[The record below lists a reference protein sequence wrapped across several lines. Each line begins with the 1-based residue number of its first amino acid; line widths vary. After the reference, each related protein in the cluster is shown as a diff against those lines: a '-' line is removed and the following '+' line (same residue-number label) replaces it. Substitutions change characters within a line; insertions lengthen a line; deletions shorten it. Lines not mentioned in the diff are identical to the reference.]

1 MCERMPV
8 KCATGGRGVP
18 TNKKIIIKNEQT
30 DKQTNI
36 DFVDNMVLNVSVYL
50 PFNQNQPLQ
59 LADDLY
65 IRTLKNKRKEL
76 GMY

>member
-1 MCERMPV
+1 
-8 KCATGGRGVP
+8 
-18 TNKKIIIKNEQT
+18 
-30 DKQTNI
+30 
-36 DFVDNMVLNVSVYL
+36 MVLNVSVYL